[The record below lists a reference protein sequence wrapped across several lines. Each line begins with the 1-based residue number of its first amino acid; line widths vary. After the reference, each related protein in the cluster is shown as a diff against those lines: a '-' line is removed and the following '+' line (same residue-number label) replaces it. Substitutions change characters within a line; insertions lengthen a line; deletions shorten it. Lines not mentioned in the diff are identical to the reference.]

1 MWSSLNVPECISV
14 LTCLLCTCIGL
25 KPFEADMKASML
37 KIAEG
42 TDEEVK
48 SRFKENVADE
58 DFVAGVLIARM
69 DVINTDKQ
77 GDYTVEVDE
86 QQAIAEQQKASDF

>member
-1 MWSSLNVPECISV
+1 MWSSLNVPGCISV

-58 DFVAGVLIARM
+58 DFDFDFLEPSSTARALAALEA
-69 DVINTDKQ
+69 DAKL
-77 GDYTVEVDE
+77 
-86 QQAIAEQQKASDF
+86 KAARHRLVR